1 MSIAL
6 MDISW
11 FSKIFG

>member
-1 MSIAL
+1 